1 MKYDERITPIKKDLA
16 HSIYKTIIK
25 KKKYVEGSKHTVI
38 KPFTP
43 LYNKL
48 NSKLSTQL
56 LFGEECIVLEKKNK
70 WSWIQSL
77 RDQYV
82 GYTPTEN
89 LSSVSF
95 RATHKVFTLRTFVYK
110 KPDIKSEPLG
120 YVSFNSLLQIT
131 AKTNRFSKI
140 KNFGWIPTSSIT
152 VLNNYKFNIV
162 ALANQY
168 LDTPYL
174 WGGRDSIGI
183 DCSGLVQNLFQIKNI
198 GFPRDTDMQEIY
210 VTRNILNK
218 NLRAGDLVF
227 WKGHVAM
234 MVDNKNIIHANAFHM
249 KTAIEPLSVAQ
260 KRIFKTNGPVKK
272 FGRVTS

>member
-25 KKKYVEGSKHTVI
+25 KKKYVKGSKHTVI

-89 LSSVSF
+89 LSRSSL
-95 RATHKVFTLRTFVYK
+95 RTTHKVFTLRTFVYK
-110 KPDIKSEPLG
+110 KPDIKSESLG
-120 YVSFNSLLQIT
+120 YLSFNSLLQIT
-131 AKTNRFSKI
+131 AKTKRFSKI

-152 VLNNYKFNIV
+152 ALNNYKLNIV
-162 ALANQY
+162 SLANQY

-174 WGGRDSIGI
+174 WGGRDSMGI
-183 DCSGLVQNLFQIKNI
+183 DCSGLIQNLFQIKNI
-198 GFPRDTDMQEIY
+198 RFPRDTDMQEIY
-210 VTRNILNK
+210 VTREILKK

>member
-16 HSIYKTIIK
+16 HSTYKTIIK
-25 KKKYVEGSKHTVI
+25 KKKYVKGSKHTVI

-89 LSSVSF
+89 LSRSSL
-95 RATHKVFTLRTFVYK
+95 RTTHKVFTLRTFVYK
-110 KPDIKSEPLG
+110 KPDIKSESLG
-120 YVSFNSLLQIT
+120 YLSFNSLLQIT
-131 AKTNRFSKI
+131 AKTKRFSKI

-152 VLNNYKFNIV
+152 ALNNYKLNIV
-162 ALANQY
+162 SLANQY

-174 WGGRDSIGI
+174 WGGRDSMGI
-183 DCSGLVQNLFQIKNI
+183 DCSGLIQNLFQIKNI
-198 GFPRDTDMQEIY
+198 RFPRDTDMQEIY
-210 VTRNILNK
+210 VTREILKK

-234 MVDNKNIIHANAFHM
+234 MVDNRNIIHANAFHM

>member
-1 MKYDERITPIKKDLA
+1 VKYDERITPIKKDLA

-89 LSSVSF
+89 LSSSSL
-95 RATHKVFTLRTFVYK
+95 RTTHKVFTLRTFVYK
-110 KPDIKSEPLG
+110 KPDIKSESLG
-120 YVSFNSLLQIT
+120 YLSFNSLLQIT
-131 AKTNRFSKI
+131 AKTKRFSKI

-152 VLNNYKFNIV
+152 ALNNYKLNIV
-162 ALANQY
+162 SLANQY

-174 WGGRDSIGI
+174 WGGRDSMGI
-183 DCSGLVQNLFQIKNI
+183 DCSGLIQNLFQIKNI
-198 GFPRDTDMQEIY
+198 RFPRDTDMQEIY
-210 VTRNILNK
+210 VTQEILKK

-234 MVDNKNIIHANAFHM
+234 MVDNRNIIHANAFHM

>member
-1 MKYDERITPIKKDLA
+1 VKYDERITPIKKNLA
-16 HSIYKTIIK
+16 HRAYKTIIK
-25 KKKYVEGSKHTVI
+25 KKKYVKGSKHTVI

-89 LSSVSF
+89 LSRSSL
-95 RATHKVFTLRTFVYK
+95 RTTHKVFTLRTFVYK
-110 KPDIKSEPLG
+110 KPDIKSESLG
-120 YVSFNSLLQIT
+120 YLSFNSLLQIT
-131 AKTNRFSKI
+131 AKTKRFSKI

-152 VLNNYKFNIV
+152 ALNNYKLNIV
-162 ALANQY
+162 SLANQY

-174 WGGRDSIGI
+174 WGGRDSMGI
-183 DCSGLVQNLFQIKNI
+183 DCSGLIQNLFQIKNI
-198 GFPRDTDMQEIY
+198 RFPRDTDMQEIY
-210 VTRNILNK
+210 VTREILKK

-234 MVDNKNIIHANAFHM
+234 MVDNRNIIHANAFHM

>member
-16 HSIYKTIIK
+16 RSIYKTIIK

-89 LSSVSF
+89 LSRSSL
-95 RATHKVFTLRTFVYK
+95 RTTHKVFTLRTFVYK
-110 KPDIKSEPLG
+110 KPDIKSESLG
-120 YVSFNSLLQIT
+120 YLSFNSLLQIT
-131 AKTNRFSKI
+131 AKTKRFSKI

-152 VLNNYKFNIV
+152 ALNNYRLNIV
-162 ALANQY
+162 SLANQY

-174 WGGRDSIGI
+174 WGGRDSMGI
-183 DCSGLVQNLFQIKNI
+183 DCSGLIQNLFQIKNI
-198 GFPRDTDMQEIY
+198 RFPRDTDMQEIY
-210 VTRNILNK
+210 VTREILKK

-234 MVDNKNIIHANAFHM
+234 MVDNRNIIHANAFHM